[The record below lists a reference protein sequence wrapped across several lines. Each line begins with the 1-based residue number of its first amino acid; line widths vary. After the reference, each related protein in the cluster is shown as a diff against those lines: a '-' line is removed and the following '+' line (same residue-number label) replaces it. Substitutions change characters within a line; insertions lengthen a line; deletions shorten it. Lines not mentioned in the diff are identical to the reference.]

1 MSFLGVP
8 YKQPAQPL
16 RASDWNLLVQA
27 VDTVYALA
35 FYQVNVL
42 FGGISNIYVS
52 GIVDL
57 DGAYFGDEIYVK
69 GLKVLHDQDPIY
81 ISAFLTQAQQQLYQL
96 VSVYLQQ
103 VDKDIQSIYSQLI
116 SLSGTVS
123 QIKLYATPSAVSS
136 FVLTVTSTPTP
147 LTSSSTPI
155 KRAYLYVTQDTQY
168 IVYVGG
174 ASGQYFPIMPG
185 TSVSFDVCDAYLIWL
200 TSQNYSYVRVLL
212 EQLPSKVC

>member
-27 VDTVYALA
+27 VDTVYAIA
-35 FYQVNVL
+35 FYQVSVI

-52 GIVDL
+52 GIVDV

-103 VDKDIQSIYSQLI
+103 VDADIQSVYSQLI

-136 FVLTVTSTPTP
+136 FVLPVTSTPTP
-147 LTSSSTPI
+147 LVPSSTPI
-155 KRAYLYVTQDTQY
+155 KRAFLFVTQDTPY
-168 IVYVGG
+168 VVYVGG
-174 ASGQYFPIMPG
+174 VAGQHFPIAPG
-185 TSVSFDVCDAYLIWL
+185 TSMSFDVCDAYLLWL
-200 TSQNYSYVRVLL
+200 RSQNYSYVRVLL
-212 EQLPSKVC
+212 EQLSGAVC

>member
-27 VDTVYALA
+27 VDTVYAMS
-35 FYQVNVL
+35 FYQLQTL
-42 FGGISNIYVS
+42 FGGISTIYVS

-81 ISAFLTQAQQQLYQL
+81 IASFLSQAQSQLYSFISAYLIQLDQDIRNVYQQLT
-96 VSVYLQQ
+96 
-103 VDKDIQSIYSQLI
+103 
-116 SLSGTVS
+116 SLSTTVS
-123 QIKLYATPSAVSS
+123 QIKLYATPNALAS
-136 FVLTVTSTPTP
+136 FVLPVLSTASP

-155 KRAYLYVTQDTQY
+155 KRAILFVTTDTPYV
-168 IVYVGG
+168 VYVGG
-174 ASGQYFPIMPG
+174 STGQHFPIPPG
-185 TSVSFDVCDAYLIWL
+185 GSLTLDVCDAYIIWL
-200 TSQNYSYVRVLL
+200 RSQNYSYVRVLL
-212 EQLPSKVC
+212 EQLPAPVC

>member
-35 FYQVNVL
+35 FYQVSVL
-42 FGGISNIYVS
+42 FGGISDIYVS
-52 GIVDL
+52 GLVGL
-57 DGAYFGDEIYVK
+57 EGAYFGDEIYVK

-81 ISAFLTQAQQQLYQL
+81 ISSFLSDAQQQLYQL

-103 VDKDIQSIYSQLI
+103 VDKDIQSIYSQLV
-116 SLSGTVS
+116 SLADTVS

-136 FVLTVTSTPTP
+136 FVLTVKSTPTP

-168 IVYVGG
+168 VVYVGN
-174 ASGQYFPIMPG
+174 ASGQQFPIMPG
-185 TSVSFDVCDAYLIWL
+185 TSISFDVCDASLLWL
-200 TSQNYSYVRVLL
+200 RSQNYSYVRVLL
-212 EQLPSKVC
+212 EQLSSKVC